1 LRQKAGAAAHDAV
14 DPIVFFRTIGN
25 LFNPL
30 EQASGVL
37 VSFKYD
43 PHFSGSRAT
52 ALQVI
57 LDHCVIQYDLKRV
70 GEPDPLRR
78 NMR

>member
-14 DPIVFFRTIGN
+14 DPTVFSRTNGN

-43 PHFSGSRAT
+43 PHFLG
-52 ALQVI
+52 I
-57 LDHCVIQYDLKRV
+57 
-70 GEPDPLRR
+70 
-78 NMR
+78 MR